1 MEKREITIGAFR
13 GLITK
18 AGKARLQMR
27 TEKGSV
33 LGPNVSYKGDLELS
47 GGAAKEQDLKK
58 VLTISGLLQE
68 SAREVKEEL
77 GVLVLNPS
85 KISLYRAVYV
95 SPDGKKEDW
104 AFMIPTPPDCWAE
117 EAKTKRKT
125 VDVDPHQ
132 LDVLGELN
140 LVVSGKK
147 RMWRMAQAAIFA
159 VSSVAIYREM
169 AEGLLTGV
177 KPDWRKIEYF
187 EDPEKALA
195 QFRKELG
202 LE

>member
-1 MEKREITIGAFR
+1 
-13 GLITK
+13 
-18 AGKARLQMR
+18 MR
-27 TEKGSV
+27 TEKGSM
-33 LGPNVSYKGDLELS
+33 LGPNISYKGDFELP
-47 GGAAKEQDLKK
+47 GGAVEEKDLRK
-58 VLTISGLLQE
+58 VLTVSGLLRE

-77 GVLVLNPS
+77 DILVDDPS
-85 KISLYRAVYV
+85 EFPLYRAVYIY
-95 SPDGKKEDW
+95 PNGKKEDW

-140 LVVSGKK
+140 LVLSGKK

-159 VSSVAIYREM
+159 ISSVAIYREM